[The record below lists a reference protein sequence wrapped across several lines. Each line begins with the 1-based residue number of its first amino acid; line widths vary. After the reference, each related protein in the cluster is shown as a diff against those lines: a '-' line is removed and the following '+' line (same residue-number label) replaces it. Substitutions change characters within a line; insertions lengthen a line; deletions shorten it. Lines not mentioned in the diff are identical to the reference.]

1 MKIRNILVGL
11 MLTILVGYSGYSYY
25 FDNNTSYG
33 QYPVIDGIKCDTSE
47 HFNFHYHAHLDIVI
61 NGMSYFVP
69 AGIGIH
75 PPECIY
81 WLHTHD
87 ISGIIHVESPDNRT
101 FTLGE
106 FFDIWNMKFNNTQ
119 LFEYKVDGADKKL
132 SVYVNGT
139 QIMDKQY
146 RDVPI
151 HNHDVIAVIYGSRP
165 AEIPSTYEFQY

>member
-33 QYPVIDGIKCDTSE
+33 RYPVIDGIKCDTSE
-47 HFNFHYHAHLDIVI
+47 HFNYHYHAHLDIFI
-61 NGMSYFVP
+61 NGMSYLVP

-119 LFEYKVDGADKKL
+119 LFEYKVGGADKKL

-165 AEIPSTYEFQY
+165 AEISSTYEFQY

>member
-1 MKIRNILVGL
+1 MKRKNILAGSI
-11 MLTILVGYSGYSYY
+11 LTSLAIFSEYSNY
-25 FDNNTSYG
+25 FDDNASYG
-33 QYPVIDGIKCDTSE
+33 QYPIIDGIKCDTSE

-61 NGMSYFVP
+61 NGMSYVIP

-75 PPECIY
+75 PPHCIY

-106 FFDIWNMKFNNTQ
+106 FFDIWKMKFNNTQ
-119 LFEYKVDGADKKL
+119 LFEYKVGDDDKKL

-139 QIMDKQY
+139 LMDNQY

-151 HNHDVIAVIYGSRP
+151 HNHDVIAIIYGNPP

>member
-1 MKIRNILVGL
+1 
-11 MLTILVGYSGYSYY
+11 
-25 FDNNTSYG
+25 
-33 QYPVIDGIKCDTSE
+33 
-47 HFNFHYHAHLDIVI
+47 
-61 NGMSYFVP
+61 MSYLVP

-119 LFEYKVDGADKKL
+119 LFEYKVGGADNKTL

-165 AEIPSTYEFQY
+165 AEISSTYEFQY